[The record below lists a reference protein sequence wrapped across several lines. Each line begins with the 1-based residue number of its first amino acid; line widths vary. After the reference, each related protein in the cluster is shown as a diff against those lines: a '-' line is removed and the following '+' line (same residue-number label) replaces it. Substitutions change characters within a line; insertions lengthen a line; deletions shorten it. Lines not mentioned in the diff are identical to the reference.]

1 VTATVE
7 TTRYVGQSVPRREDR
22 HLLLGATTFLDDL
35 TLPGMLWVALVRS
48 PYANARILDVDA
60 SAALA
65 LDGVVAVF
73 SGQDL
78 MEEWAAT
85 LPCVWKV
92 SDDIRMPPHWPL
104 TPDKA
109 RHVGDGVAVV
119 VAESRVVAKDAAE
132 LVIVDYDPAG
142 AVTDVLEAAGPE
154 APLVHDELPDN
165 RCYTWS
171 LSSGDLDRVFAE
183 AAITVSERYRQQR
196 LIIAAMEP
204 RGVMV
209 QPGPG
214 GEYTMWSSTQIPHIL
229 RTLMAE
235 STGIPEARLRIIAP
249 DVGGG
254 FGSKVQ
260 VYPEEALLLGLARRL
275 GQPLKWIAERS
286 EDHVTTHHARD
297 MVQDVELAATE
308 EGRILGMRVRL
319 TAAMGAY
326 LGINGPGIPLLGAQI
341 YSGCYAIPAYE
352 CVVDGY
358 FTHNTMTDAYR
369 GAGRP
374 EAAYGIERC
383 IETLARRVGKNS
395 LDVRRLNF
403 VSDFPYTMASGLT
416 IDIGDFHGCLDK
428 LEAMLDLPAMRAEQQ
443 RRRDAGD
450 RRLLGIGFSTYIEMA
465 GLAPSRILGSSPA
478 LSPSG
483 GSYRTGGW
491 EAATVRFLPTGT
503 VQVVT
508 GLSPHGQ
515 GTATSLAQI
524 VADEF
529 GLHPDDIEVIH
540 GDTAAASMGMDTYGS
555 RGIVVGGVA
564 VHLAA
569 RRVVAKAKRI
579 AAHGLEAAEEDLVY
593 EPGRF
598 VVRGTGISTSLKDV
612 GMAAWQAHDLPEGE
626 EAGLEE
632 KCVFDPTNFSW
643 PSGAYGAVVEVDV
656 DTGAVDLVR
665 LAAVDDVGT
674 IINPMLVD
682 GQIHGALVQGV
693 AQALWEEALFDED
706 GNPLT
711 ASLMDYM
718 VPTAEELPEFE
729 VDHVVT
735 RSPENSLG
743 AKGAG
748 ETGTVGAPPA
758 VVNAAIDALSPYG
771 VTDLDMPLTPE
782 RVWDAITAA
791 TEETTG

>member
-1 VTATVE
+1 VTLADA
-7 TTRYVGQSVPRREDR
+7 RPYVGQSVPRREDR
-22 HLLLGATTFLDDL
+22 RLLLGETTFLDDL
-35 TLPGMLWVALVRS
+35 ALPGMLWVSLVRS
-48 PYANARILDVDA
+48 PYANARIVSVDT
-60 SAALA
+60 SAALE
-65 LDGVVAVF
+65 LEGVVAAF
-73 SGQDL
+73 SGQEL
-78 MEEWAAT
+78 MDEWAAT
-85 LPCVWKV
+85 LPCVWRV
-92 SDDIRMPPHWPL
+92 SDDIRMPPHWPV

-119 VAESRVVAKDAAE
+119 IATSRVVAKDAAE
-132 LVIVDYDPAG
+132 LVVVEYDPG
-142 AVTDVLEAAGPE
+142 NAVTDVLEAGRPDS
-154 APLVHDELPDN
+154 PLVHDEYSDN
-165 RCYTWS
+165 KCYTWR
-171 LSSGDLDRVFAE
+171 LSSGDLDRVFAD
-183 AAITVSERYRQQR
+183 APITVSERYRQQR

-214 GEYTMWSSTQIPHIL
+214 GEYTLWSSTQIPHIL
-229 RTLMAE
+229 RTTMAE
-235 STGIPEARLRIIAP
+235 TTGIPEARLRIIAP

-275 GQPLKWIAERS
+275 GHPLKWIAERS

-297 MVQDVELAATE
+297 MVQDVELAATD

-341 YSGCYAIPAYE
+341 YTGCYSIPEYE
-352 CVVDGY
+352 CVVDGF

-383 IETLARRVGKNS
+383 IEALARRLEKDP

-403 VSDFPYTMASGLT
+403 VNRFPYKMASGLT
-416 IDIGDFHGCLDK
+416 IDIGDFHGCLEK
-428 LEAMLDLPAMRAEQQ
+428 LEGMLDLPSSRAEQQ
-443 RRRDAGD
+443 RRRDAGES
-450 RRLLGIGFSTYIEMA
+450 RVLGVGLSTYIEMA
-465 GLAPSRILGSSPA
+465 GLAPSRILGSSPE

-491 EAATVRFLPTGT
+491 EAGTVRFLPTGT

-529 GLHPDDIEVIH
+529 GISPDDIEVIH
-540 GDTAAASMGMDTYGS
+540 GDTAASSMGMDTYGS

-579 AAHGLEAAEEDLVY
+579 AAHRMEAAEEDLVY

-598 VVRGTGISTSLKDV
+598 VVRGTSSEVSLKEI

-626 EAGLEE
+626 EPGLEATS
-632 KCVFDPTNFSW
+632 VFDPTNFSW
-643 PSGAYGAVVEVDV
+643 PSGAYAAVVDV
-656 DTGAVDLVR
+656 DTETGSVDLLR
-665 LAAVDDVGT
+665 FAAVDDVGT
-674 IINPMLVD
+674 IINPMLVE
-682 GQIHGALVQGV
+682 GQIHGALTQGI
-693 AQALWEEALFDED
+693 AQALWEEALYDEG

-718 VPTAEELPEFE
+718 VPTAEEVPAFE

-758 VVNAAIDALSPYG
+758 VVNAVLDALSPHG
-771 VTDLDMPLTPE
+771 VTTLDMPLTPE
-782 RVWDAITAA
+782 RVWNAIKAA
-791 TEETTG
+791 EEANT